1 MREYRN
7 PPNVHPPVAAYTHQI
22 EISGAERLL
31 VLSGQLGRR
40 EDGTVPDDP
49 IEQLKLALE
58 NLCRNLYAA
67 KMDVA
72 NLVKLTL
79 YLVGDMDTTKRRDV
93 LAAMLQGHKLCMTLL
108 YVAALA
114 SPIYKVE
121 IDAWASKEVEAA
133 PQEAR

>member
-1 MREYRN
+1 
-7 PPNVHPPVAAYTHQI
+7 
-22 EISGAERLL
+22 
-31 VLSGQLGRR
+31 
-40 EDGTVPDDP
+40 
-49 IEQLKLALE
+49 
-58 NLCRNLYAA
+58 
-67 KMDVA
+67 MDVA